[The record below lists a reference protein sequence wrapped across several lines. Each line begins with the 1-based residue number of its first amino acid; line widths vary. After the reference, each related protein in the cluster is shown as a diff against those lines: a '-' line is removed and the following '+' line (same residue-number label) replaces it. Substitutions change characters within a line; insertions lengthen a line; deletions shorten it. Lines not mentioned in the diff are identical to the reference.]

1 MPIRIRTRLL
11 FGYLAGVIILLIIAS
26 IGMYSRSILIQG
38 LEKTGAIAE
47 ELHAAHTMSL
57 ALERVLMPANDYLIS
72 GDIRE
77 KDNYTIRLAEV
88 MEALKELEKVEQNN
102 ELINTLREK
111 TEKINAEA
119 EKIFS
124 LHPVKQTSEGSLF
137 MYAMDN
143 FGKEAYYIVMVDTKI
158 DKQELDTVIEK
169 NKWII
174 TFVNSSM
181 LGGGIAA
188 LIFGIFFVFYMERS
202 VRFPIEMLSKG
213 VKGLNGGKWTKVEI
227 RDGLEITS
235 LADEYN
241 KMVERLRS
249 AYESLEDKVRE
260 RTAQLNEL
268 NKKLEI
274 LSITDGLTGLYN
286 HRHFYERLKME
297 ILRAARYNHD
307 LSLII
312 IDVDF
317 FKHYNDNHGH
327 LAGDIVLKGIADCI
341 KSGVR
346 EIDITARYGGEE
358 FAVILPEVDKKG
370 ALAFAER
377 IRNIVASH
385 PFPNKE
391 TQPNGNLTISLG
403 VAAFPEDTAVSDN
416 ALIQMADDAM
426 YEAKELG
433 RNRVATAKKG

>member
-1 MPIRIRTRLL
+1 M
-11 FGYLAGVIILLIIAS
+11 
-26 IGMYSRSILIQG
+26 
-38 LEKTGAIAE
+38 
-47 ELHAAHTMSL
+47 
-57 ALERVLMPANDYLIS
+57 
-72 GDIRE
+72 
-77 KDNYTIRLAEV
+77 
-88 MEALKELEKVEQNN
+88 
-102 ELINTLREK
+102 
-111 TEKINAEA
+111 
-119 EKIFS
+119 
-124 LHPVKQTSEGSLF
+124 
-137 MYAMDN
+137 
-143 FGKEAYYIVMVDTKI
+143 
-158 DKQELDTVIEK
+158 VIEK
-169 NKWII
+169 NKRIV
-174 TFVNSSM
+174 TFVNTSM

-286 HRHFYERLKME
+286 HRHFYERLATE
-297 ILRAARYNHD
+297 IARAARYNHD

-327 LAGDIVLKGIADCI
+327 LAGDIVLKGVADCI

-358 FAVILPEVDKKG
+358 FAAILPEVDKKG

-377 IRNIVASH
+377 IRNVVASH
-385 PFPNKE
+385 PFSKKE

-403 VAAFPEDTAVSDN
+403 VATFPEDTAANDS
-416 ALIQMADDAM
+416 ALIQMADNAM
-426 YEAKELG
+426 YKAKEMG
-433 RNRVATAKKG
+433 RNRVVAAKQW